1 MSEVRDV
8 TISRVG
14 AQGDGV
20 AEVNGAQ
27 LFVPFT
33 LTGERV
39 RVEVADGG
47 KARSVEILEASADR
61 IAPVCRHFGRCGG
74 CAMQHMEAAV
84 YRRWK
89 RDQVVAA
96 FRARAVDAPVAEL
109 VSPTGGRRRAVMTVR
124 NSPAGVVIG
133 FHEAGS
139 HDLVDVIECPVLE
152 SSIVAA
158 MPKLRSLIA
167 PLLPRREA
175 ARVTVTAV
183 DPGLDVALE
192 GIEKALTPA
201 LRSALAQEAA
211 AMRLARVSVGGET
224 VYEAFPAAMTFGAAH
239 VVVPPGVFIQAVAE
253 AERAMAARILAALDK
268 TKSVV
273 ELFSGVGA
281 FTFPIAAKSRV
292 AAFDSDARAI
302 DALLQAARMSTGLK
316 PITALRRDLFRE
328 PLSAL
333 ELNEHDAIV
342 LDPPR
347 AGAEAQA
354 HRIAKC
360 KVKTVVAVSCNPATL
375 ARDARILIDGGYS
388 LEDVTPIDQFRY
400 SPHIEAVAVFRR

>member
-1 MSEVRDV
+1 
-8 TISRVG
+8 VG

-20 AEVNGAQ
+20 AQVDGAQ

-33 LTGERV
+33 LAAERI
-39 RVEVADGG
+39 RIEIDESG
-47 KARSVEILEASADR
+47 KARSVEILQASDDR
-61 IAPVCRHFGRCGG
+61 VAPVCRHFGHCGG
-74 CAMQHMEAAV
+74 CALQHLKAAA
-84 YRRWK
+84 YRNWK
-89 RDQVVAA
+89 RDQVSAA
-96 FRARAVDAPVAEL
+96 FRSRNIDAPVGEL
-109 VSPTGGRRRAVMTVR
+109 VSPTGGRRRAVMSAR
-124 NSPAGVVIG
+124 NSSKGITFG
-133 FHEAGS
+133 FHAAGS

-152 SSIVAA
+152 PSIVASL
-158 MPKLRSLIA
+158 PKLRALIA

-201 LRSALAQEAA
+201 LRSALAQDAA

-224 VYEAFPAAMTFGAAH
+224 VYEAFPASLKFGAAH

-253 AERAMAARILAALDK
+253 AERAIAARILEALDK

-292 AAFDSDARAI
+292 AAIDSDAGAI
-302 DALLQAARMSTGLK
+302 EALLQSARRSTGLK

-333 ELNEHDAIV
+333 ELNEHEAIV
-342 LDPPR
+342 FDPPR

-375 ARDARILIDGGYS
+375 ARDARILIDGGYK